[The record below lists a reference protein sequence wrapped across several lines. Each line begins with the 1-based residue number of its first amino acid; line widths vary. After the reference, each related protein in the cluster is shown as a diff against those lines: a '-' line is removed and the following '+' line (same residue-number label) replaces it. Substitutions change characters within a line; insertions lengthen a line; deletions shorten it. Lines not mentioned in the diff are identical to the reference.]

1 MENRHCFLIE
11 KFLVQRQIK
20 FYLPFFI
27 FFVLLFLVQLV
38 SCSHKLNTPRSNF
51 DNLIVALNQKNTDQV
66 VYYLSDNSVN
76 YLLAEF
82 DSTMVFLQK
91 NNHYY
96 HLALDSLY
104 CLMQADIDSL
114 MMLSPRERLKF
125 LLEFIIKQAPF
136 FFIDF
141 DKPYQFVRQS
151 LNENQSTVTVLH
163 SDSLENYHFI
173 LENEVWRLEINTY
186 PEYF

>member
-1 MENRHCFLIE
+1 M
-11 KFLVQRQIK
+11 KRQIN

-27 FFVLLFLVQLV
+27 IFFSTILVQLA

-51 DNLIVALNQKNTDQV
+51 NSLIIALNQKNTDQI

-82 DSTMVFLQK
+82 DSTMFFLQE

-114 MMLSPRERLKF
+114 MMLPPRERLRF
-125 LLEFIIKQAPF
+125 LLEFIIKQAPLF
-136 FFIDF
+136 FLDF
-141 DKPYQFVRQS
+141 DEPYQFVRQS
-151 LNENQSTVTVLH
+151 LNQNQSIVTVLH

-173 LENEVWRLEINTY
+173 LENEIWRLEIKTY